1 MRAFGYGH
9 AAGSNWR
16 SIVERCVEQA
26 DTHAPGAN
34 LGFLYATDTFSGQ
47 LEPILDLLRERTGVQ
62 QWVGSVGIGVCA
74 SGKEYFDE
82 PAIALMLAEFPEGSF
97 EILPTLRGLEGM
109 PPGPFFTHG
118 VRANF
123 AIVHADPRNGHAPAL
138 VSALSKK
145 LDSGFAVGG
154 LTSSRRGYHQIANV
168 ITSGGVSGVLFS
180 GEVVVSTRLT
190 QGCRPAGPCHTITQ
204 CQKNV
209 IVTLDGRPA
218 FDVLSEDV
226 GRGLVRTPQRLGGRI
241 FAGFP
246 VPGSDRGDYLVRNL
260 IGVDPESKLV
270 AIGESLREGMPMMF
284 CRRDAASAVEDMVQM
299 LESIKEGL
307 FTRPRGAVY
316 YSCLGRGAS
325 LFGPNSEELTLIRQ
339 GLGDVPL
346 VGFYCNGEISH
357 DRLYGYTGVLTLFL

>member
-1 MRAFGYGH
+1 MRSFGYGH

-16 SIVERCVEQA
+16 TIVERCVEQA

-34 LGFLYATDTFSGQ
+34 LGFLYASDAFAGQ
-47 LEPILDLLRERTGVQ
+47 LDEILDVLRERTGVQ
-62 QWVGSVGIGVCA
+62 QWVGSVGIGICA
-74 SGKEYFDE
+74 GAKEYLDE
-82 PAIALMLAEFPEGSF
+82 PAIALMLGEFPDGSF
-97 EILPTLRGLEGM
+97 EVLPTTRGVEAM
-109 PPGPFFTHG
+109 PTGPLFANG
-118 VRANF
+118 ARANF
-123 AIVHADPRNGHAPAL
+123 AIIHVDPRNGHAPAL
-138 VSALSKK
+138 VTALSKK
-145 LDSGFAVGG
+145 LESGFCVGG
-154 LTSSRRGYHQIANV
+154 LTSSRRGYYQIANV
-168 ITSGGVSGVLFS
+168 ITSGGLSGVVF
-180 GEVVVSTRLT
+180 GGDVVVSTRLT
-190 QGCRPAGPCHTITQ
+190 QGCSPAGPCHTITE

-226 GRGLVRTPQRLGGRI
+226 GKRLSKSPQRLGGRI

-246 VPGSDRGDYLVRNL
+246 VPGSDREDYLVRNL

-284 CRRDAASAVEDMVQM
+284 CRRDATSAVEDMVRM
-299 LESIKEGL
+299 LESMKEGL

-325 LFGPNSEELTLIRQ
+325 LFGPDSEELTLIRQ
-339 GLGDVPL
+339 GLGDIPL
-346 VGFYCNGEISH
+346 VGFFCNGEISH

>member
-1 MRAFGYGH
+1 MRTFGFGH
-9 AAGSNWR
+9 AAGSDWR
-16 SIVERCVEQA
+16 SVVECCVEQA

-34 LGFLYATDTFSGQ
+34 LGFLYASDVFVGQ
-47 LEPILDLLRERTGVQ
+47 LDRILDVLRERTGVQ
-62 QWVGSVGIGVCA
+62 QWVGSVGVGICGGA
-74 SGKEYFDE
+74 REYLDE
-82 PAIALMLAEFPEGSF
+82 PAVAIMLGEFPEGSF
-97 EILPTLRGLEGM
+97 EVLPTLRGLEGM
-109 PPGPFFTHG
+109 PPGPFLMNG
-118 VRANF
+118 ARANF
-123 AIVHADPRNGHAPAL
+123 AVVHADPRNGQMPAL

-145 LDSGFAVGG
+145 LESGFAVGG

-180 GEVVVSTRLT
+180 GDVVVSTRLT
-190 QGCRPAGPCHTITQ
+190 QGCRPAGPRHTITE
-204 CQKNV
+204 CQRNV

-226 GRGLVRTPQRLGGRI
+226 GQSLVQTPQRLGGRI

-246 VPGSDRGDYLVRNL
+246 VPGSDRDDYLVRNL
-260 IGVDPESKLV
+260 VGVDPEAKLV

-284 CRRDAASAVEDMVQM
+284 CRRDAASAVEDMVRM

-346 VGFYCNGEISH
+346 VGFFCNGEISH

>member
-1 MRAFGYGH
+1 MRTFGYGH
-9 AAGSNWR
+9 AAGSDWR
-16 SIVERCVEQA
+16 SVVERCVEQVH
-26 DTHAPGAN
+26 THAPGAN
-34 LGFLYATDTFSGQ
+34 LGFLYAHDTFSGQ
-47 LEPILDLLRERTGVQ
+47 LDQMLDLVRERTGVQ
-62 QWVGSVGIGVCA
+62 QWVGSVGVGICA
-74 SGKEYFDE
+74 GGREYLDE
-82 PAIALMLAEFPEGSF
+82 PALALMLGEFPEGSF
-97 EILPTLRGLEGM
+97 EVLPTLRGTEAL
-109 PPGPFFTHG
+109 PPGPLFAHG
-118 VRANF
+118 ARANF
-123 AIVHADPRNGHAPAL
+123 AVVHADPRNGQVPAIIG
-138 VSALSKK
+138 ALSKK

-154 LTSSRRGYHQIANV
+154 LTSSRRGYHQVANV
-168 ITSGGVSGVLFS
+168 ITAGGVSGVLFS

-190 QGCRPAGPCHTITQ
+190 QGCRPAGPRHTITE
-204 CQKNV
+204 CQRNV

-246 VPGSDRGDYLVRNL
+246 VAGSDRDDYLVRNL
-260 IGVDPESKLV
+260 VGVDPESKLV

-316 YSCLGRGAS
+316 YSCLGRGTS
-325 LFGPNSEELTLIRQ
+325 LFGPNSGELTLIRQ
-339 GLGDVPL
+339 SLGDLPL
-346 VGFYCNGEISH
+346 VGFFCNGEISH